1 MLIETYYFIDKF
13 LEDEYILSLLIS
25 NNDGNVFDV
34 KCFTSIDNNP
44 LCVIYINYLSFL

>member
-25 NNDGNVFDV
+25 NNDGNVTLPIAV
-34 KCFTSIDNNP
+34 NKKS
-44 LCVIYINYLSFL
+44 